1 MVTGAYAEMSEPLH
15 RLASFC
21 ADVGAEY
28 RWRTLGCRSAAEAR
42 GMLYGYILRTWGV
55 AAARCQARLIAW
67 RIGTVGVERL
77 PRARRRG
84 GGHQAHPAAQQDDV
98 LAADLAMAVLG
109 GMAPAV
115 IPGAHHAA

>member
-1 MVTGAYAEMSEPLH
+1 M
-15 RLASFC
+15 
-21 ADVGAEY
+21 
-28 RWRTLGCRSAAEAR
+28 WRGS
-42 GMLYGYILRTWGV
+42 YILRTWGV
-55 AAARCQARLIAW
+55 TAARCQARLIAW
-67 RIGTVGVERL
+67 RIGTVGVQRL

-84 GGHQAHPAAQQDDV
+84 GRHQAYPAAQQDDV